1 MHISHIDMPSHV
13 RRRTAESHCT
23 QISTARPRLPQRVLG
38 CPAHLLHTQ
47 AEQLLDERAAAAGVE
62 RRGGAARW
70 RERAVQAAQQRL
82 GDLRCVAARAQQ
94 PRGLRG
100 RRQLRAR
107 GQRRRRQAP
116 AQAAL
121 RAGA

>member
-47 AEQLLDERAAAAGVE
+47 AEELDERAAAAGAE
-62 RRGGAARW
+62 RRGGAARR

-82 GDLRCVAARAQQ
+82 GDLRRVAARAQQ